1 MTPIAVRPTRADLS
15 VAEIIST
22 HTGPRT
28 ERAAEFL
35 TWGADEH
42 ILCALAAGWWLYCRG
57 KDANARRASDHIL
70 LTTLVSSGLP
80 HILKTVFDRERPD
93 RRTIQGHWRGVPFSG
108 KRLDALP
115 SGHAV
120 HVGALASAASTLP
133 VRQRNVVWGIGA
145 GLVATGVV
153 LLAHW
158 ASDVAAGLVVGA
170 VTERI
175 LRLATG
181 YGRERVCQQASQRAL
196 PPWPYLS
203 SWRRAKQRNSSM

>member
-1 MTPIAVRPTRADLS
+1 LDTPAQSRNGLRAGGLWNVRRPSLIPGRVSVGGPDYPSLTAAILALDRIDFATGLHRLHYRRKSGAIACRTFMLDRFHGWLS
-15 VAEIIST
+15 
-22 HTGPRT
+22 H
-28 ERAAEFL
+28 L
-35 TWGADEH
+35 N
-42 ILCALAAGWWLYCRG
+42 L
-57 KDANARRASDHIL
+57 
-70 LTTLVSSGLP
+70 SGESA
-80 HILKTVFDRERPD
+80 V
-93 RRTIQGHWRGVPFSG
+93 G
-108 KRLDALP
+108 LDAFP
-115 SGHAV
+115 SGHAE

-145 GLVATGVV
+145 GLVATRVV